1 VDLRTLQKLQRDTG
15 FNVDFIEKAHH
26 ITRILS
32 EISENRELGKNLA
45 LKGGT
50 VLNFVYLNIP
60 RLSIDI
66 DLNFVGALEKGEML
80 GLRPHISEGIQ
91 HLAEKLGYE
100 AVMKP
105 SSYIID
111 RFLLKYPTLKGT
123 RDSIKVEINYL
134 ERASFVGNVKRDFKH
149 FFTDIPKFKVNT
161 YTVEEICAMKT
172 KAMVE
177 RLYARDIFD
186 MYNISKL
193 ELKKEVAKKLMV
205 LYMLMAKKRPEV
217 KTLVSKIR
225 RCEDKEIIRQVA
237 QFVRQGYAVNATTVK
252 RRVADFYE
260 SVFKLDSNDRKFL
273 KRIED
278 GIVELDV
285 LFDGI
290 RYNKEAQ
297 KHPSLC
303 YALKRGQKSF
313 K

>member
-1 VDLRTLQKLQRDTG
+1 MELRALQKLQRDTG
-15 FNVDFIEKAHH
+15 FNADFIEKAYH
-26 ITRILS
+26 ITKILFG
-32 EISENRELGKNLA
+32 ISENGELSKNLA

-66 DLNFVGALEKGEML
+66 DLNFVGALEKEEML
-80 GLRPHISEGIQ
+80 KRRPRVSDGIQ
-91 HLAEKLGYE
+91 YMAEKLGYK
-100 AVMKP
+100 AVVKP
-105 SSYIID
+105 PSYIID
-111 RFLLKYPTLKGT
+111 RFLLKYPTLKET
-123 RDSIKVEINYL
+123 RDSIKVEVNYL
-134 ERASFVGNVKRDFKH
+134 ERVSFVGNVKRNFKH
-149 FFTDIPKFKVNT
+149 FFTDIPEFTVST

-193 ELKKEVAKKLMV
+193 ELKKEIAKKLTI
-205 LYMLMAKKRPEV
+205 LYMLMAQKRPEV
-217 KTLVSKIR
+217 ETLVSKIR
-225 RCEDKEIIRQVA
+225 RYEDKEIIRQVA
-237 QFVRQGYAVNATTVK
+237 QFVRQYYAVNATTVK

-260 SVFKLDSNDRKFL
+260 NIFKLDGNDRKFL
-273 KRIED
+273 KRAEE
-278 GIVELDV
+278 GIIELDI

-303 YALKRGQKSF
+303 HALKRS
-313 K
+313 